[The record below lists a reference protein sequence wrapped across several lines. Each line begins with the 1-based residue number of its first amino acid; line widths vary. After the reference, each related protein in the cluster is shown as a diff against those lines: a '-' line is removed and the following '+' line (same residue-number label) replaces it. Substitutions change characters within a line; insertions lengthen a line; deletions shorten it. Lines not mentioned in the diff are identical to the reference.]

1 MYFLC
6 RHISILIGI
15 LPFAVARVFF
25 QGDLP
30 MVNRH
35 SSKSGHLSL
44 GVSRRPAVR
53 VLFLLP
59 AVLLISLDVMVV
71 CVIEQASAVEHIDE
85 IAAVPGIDVLFIGTS
100 DLSFSLGLR
109 GRQDEPLLEQAV
121 QKVVAA
127 ARRHGKFLGR
137 PAATPEEV
145 QRYRAQGFQFFQSLT
160 EIGLMELGAEKILR
174 PPRLVAT
181 S

>member
-1 MYFLC
+1 
-6 RHISILIGI
+6 
-15 LPFAVARVFF
+15 
-25 QGDLP
+25 

-44 GVSRRPAVR
+44 RVSRRPAVR

-109 GRQDEPLLEQAV
+109 GRQDEPLLEEQAV